1 MAYIT
6 SSGEIRESKPLV
18 PWLLDLLLAVY
29 EFLFLFVTN
38 LFRLLPGRGQDVVAA
53 TAVVLAAEM
62 ALSGLTTGLQGVLWA
77 VCINFEAQHRRVLL
91 PVEAAEVKDRQEPIS

>member
-18 PWLLDLLLAVY
+18 PWLFDVLLAIY

-38 LFRLLPGRGQDVVAA
+38 LFRP
-53 TAVVLAAEM
+53 
-62 ALSGLTTGLQGVLWA
+62 SGSRQKA
-77 VCINFEAQHRRVLL
+77 RRRSDYSSG
-91 PVEAAEVKDRQEPIS
+91 PSGGHGPFRPDDRPPRRPMGGMHQFRSSAPSCPPAGGGS